1 MSEATVLLAALY
13 LAAFVIGGGQLLT
26 LAFGKSYA
34 GFGDVVA
41 WLAVMWSLRM
51 LQAVPGMALM
61 AAGETKPFLVAGI
74 IRASVL
80 PLVLYAALNGAALAT
95 LATFGCAGELC
106 SLLYVSL
113 RLESVERGLGRILLL
128 RALFLIPAAIVGLTF
143 ALAAF
148 TGPGRI
154 FLAMIGALAMLAA
167 TGAAVMPALRAQIR
181 YFLAHAEALPAK

>member
-1 MSEATVLLAALY
+1 MLA
-13 LAAFVIGGGQLLT
+13 

-80 PLVLYAALNGAALAT
+80 PLVLYAALNGAALST
-95 LATFGCAGELC
+95 LAAFGSAGELL
-106 SLLYVSL
+106 SLLYVST
-113 RLESVERGLGRILLL
+113 RLEKIERGLGRILLL
-128 RALFLIPAAIVGLTF
+128 RALFLLPAATAGLTF

-154 FLAMIGALAMLAA
+154 LLATIGALAVLAA
-167 TGAAVMPALRAQIR
+167 TGAAVLPAIRAQIR
-181 YFLAHAEALPAK
+181 TMLANAAAIPAK